1 MVDQRMTNFD
11 SVAFQNSYRQLGE
24 NFYSDQRPT
33 PVSAP
38 ELIRFNDALAQQL
51 NLPDGILNDGILK
64 NSILNDDNS
73 NSAALVEV
81 LAGNRIPLNSSPIA
95 TVYAAH
101 QFGGWNPQLGDGR
114 AILLGEVI
122 GNDNKRYDIQLK
134 GAGRTPYSRMGDGRS
149 ALGPVLREYIL
160 CEAMAALNIPTT
172 RALAAVSTGDQVV
185 RESMLPGAIFTRVA
199 QSHIRIGT
207 FQFFSARNELAS
219 VKALADHVID
229 RHYQSEVNLIQEAS
243 QVDPYTALLSCV
255 IQAQARLIAQWM
267 SVGFI
272 HGVMN
277 TDNMLVCGE
286 TVDYGPCAFMDH
298 YNPNKVFSSI
308 DHQGRYAYSNQPD
321 IGGWNLSWLAQALLP
336 LMDDVEEKAIN
347 KAQQALTQY
356 TEIFDQHYQG
366 LMAKKLGFV
375 ESSPEVSE
383 LSIGLLE
390 IMEQESSDYTLT
402 FRALADQRAPDG
414 ENTIPADLDP
424 IRDAFQPW
432 LNKWR
437 ALMAK
442 QNIDES
448 TAHELMARTN
458 PAYIPRNHW
467 VEAAIEQGTQHQ
479 DFSIFHQL
487 VDVLSKPF
495 EYQEEHKAFAMAPT
509 PDQEV
514 SQTFCGT

>member
-1 MVDQRMTNFD
+1 MTAFD
-11 SVAFQNSYRQLGE
+11 SVPFQNSYRQLGE
-24 NFYSDQRPT
+24 NFYSDQEPT

-51 NLPDGILNDGILK
+51 NLPDSISND
-64 NSILNDDNS
+64 SIA
-73 NSAALVEV
+73 NSAELVKV
-81 LAGNRIPLNSSPIA
+81 LAGSRIPQNSTPIA

-185 RESMLPGAIFTRVA
+185 RETMLPGAIFTRVA

-207 FQFFSARNELAS
+207 FQFFSAREELSS

-229 RHYQSEVNLIQEAS
+229 RHYRGEVDLLQAS
-243 QVDPYTALLSCV
+243 SQIDPYTALLSCV
-255 IQAQARLIAQWM
+255 IEAQARLIAQWM

-336 LMDDVEEKAIN
+336 LMDDVEEEAVN
-347 KAQQALTQY
+347 KAKQALSKY
-356 TEIFDQHYQG
+356 TEIFDDHYRG
-366 LMAKKLGFV
+366 LMAKKLGFAQ
-375 ESSPEVSE
+375 SSPEVSE
-383 LSIGLLE
+383 LSVGLLQ
-390 IMEQESSDYTLT
+390 IMEQQGSDFTLT
-402 FRALADQRAPDG
+402 FRALTDRLAPQG
-414 ENTIPADLDP
+414 ENNIPADLDP
-424 IRDAFQPW
+424 VSDAFQPW
-432 LNKWR
+432 LEKWQ
-437 ALMAK
+437 ALMTI
-442 QNIDES
+442 QNINES
-448 TAHELMARTN
+448 SAHGLMTRTN

-467 VEAAIEQGTQHQ
+467 VEAAIEQGTRHQ

-495 EYQEEHKAFAMAPT
+495 VYQEEHKVFAMAPT
-509 PDQEV
+509 PEQEV
-514 SQTFCGT
+514 LQTFCGT